1 MKALYAYYTGTGNTL
16 RALEK
21 VSEGLAASGWE
32 AEWLEIRADGPPL
45 GSALER
51 LGEEDLLVLGFPA
64 LGFSAPQPVI
74 RALRALPGLP
84 GIRAAVLCACGAT
97 AAKGRVM
104 QGWSGTAVPEAL
116 GILVRKGAV
125 PVGSV
130 EASYPENWTQ
140 VSPPGDEAGRAAMTS
155 LGDGQAR
162 EFGVRLAAYRAAGG
176 SASSGLP
183 AGSVRRGP
191 LSRAFGPLMARGFR
205 TLGRRLLARLFVADG
220 SCTSCGL
227 CARTCPAAA
236 MRMTGARPAWTTAC
250 SGCNRC
256 INICP
261 ERAIQ
266 TSYARLVLVLGL
278 NVAALFLSGPAAR
291 ALLGAVSGAGR
302 AAAGGVGSFAAGLAL
317 YLGFSLLQAGP
328 LDAGLRAL
336 ERSGALGALFSRGF
350 TERFGRYLAPG
361 FQPGRNVRD
370 VP

>member
-1 MKALYAYYTGTGNTL
+1 MKALFAYYTGTGNTL

-21 VSEGLAASGWE
+21 VAEGLETSGWG
-32 AEWLEIRADGPPL
+32 AEWLEIRAGGPSL

-51 LGEEDLLVLGFPA
+51 VRENDLLVLGFPA
-64 LGFSAPQPVI
+64 LGFSAPRPVL
-74 RALRALPGLP
+74 RALRSLPGLP
-84 GIRAAVLCACGAT
+84 GLRAAVLCACGAT
-97 AAKGRVM
+97 AAKGRVVN
-104 QGWSGTAVPEAL
+104 GWSGIAVPEAL
-116 GILVRKGAV
+116 RILVRKGAV

-140 VSPPGDEAGRAAMTS
+140 VSPPGDEAGREAMTS

-162 EFGVRLAAYRAAGG
+162 EFGVRLAAALAGG
-176 SASSGLP
+176 GTDVPGLP

-191 LSRAFGPLMARGFR
+191 VSRALGPLLARGFR
-205 TLGRRLLARLFVADG
+205 TFGRRLLARLFVADG

-236 MRMTGARPAWTTAC
+236 IRMTGARPAWTTAC

-256 INICP
+256 INLCP

-291 ALLGAVSGAGR
+291 ALLGALSGQGR
-302 AAAGGVGSFAAGLAL
+302 PPAGGIGAFAAGLAL

-328 LDAGLRAL
+328 LDAVLRVL

-361 FQPGRNVRD
+361 FKPERNVRD

>member
-21 VSEGLAASGWE
+21 AAEGLAAAGWE
-32 AEWLEIRADGPPL
+32 GEWMEIRAGGPSL
-45 GSALER
+45 GTALESLR
-51 LGEEDLLVLGFPA
+51 EKDLLVLGFPA

-74 RALRALPGLP
+74 RALRSLPGLP
-84 GIRAAVLCACGAT
+84 GLRAAVLCACGAT
-97 AAKGRVM
+97 AAKGRVSV
-104 QGWSGTAVPEAL
+104 GWSGTAVPEVL
-116 GILVRKGAV
+116 RILVRKGAV
-125 PVGSV
+125 PVGTV

-162 EFGVRLAAYRAAGG
+162 EFGVRLAASLAADEQV
-176 SASSGLP
+176 SQGLP
-183 AGSVRRGP
+183 AGSVLRGP
-191 LSRAFGPLMARGFR
+191 VSRALGPLMARGFR

-227 CARTCPAAA
+227 CARSCPAGAI
-236 MRMTGARPAWTTAC
+236 RMTGARPAWTTAC
-250 SGCNRC
+250 SACNRC
-256 INICP
+256 INLCP
-261 ERAIQ
+261 EKAIQ

-278 NVAALFLSGPAAR
+278 NLAALFLSGPAAR

-302 AAAGGVGSFAAGLAL
+302 PASGGIGAFAAGPAL

-328 LDAGLRAL
+328 LDAGLRVL

-361 FQPGRNVRD
+361 FRPGKNARNA
-370 VP
+370 P